1 MPTAPPEVWLATGR
15 ALDATGLSRTTL
27 HRWKTDGLLIEGQHY
42 RRGLTPRS
50 PVRWNPVA
58 IEQTIAEMRAVPD
71 RPECQSN
78 GSDASIVQMMKGA

>member
-1 MPTAPPEVWLATGR
+1 MPTSPSGVWLATGR

-27 HRWKTDGLLIEGQHY
+27 HRWKTDGLLVEGLHY
-42 RRGLTPRS
+42 RRGLHPRS

-71 RPECQSN
+71 RPECQFN
-78 GSDASIVQMMKGA
+78 GSDSAIVQTMKGA